1 MTSKYC
7 HCDVHLGAFV
17 SASTFRRCVKK
28 RKLILANIE
37 EEPDQTFHAVS
48 ELDVGGADDVKAKLD
63 ATHKR
68 FSEELIE
75 QVVRRR
81 VTAAGMTDVLKIF
94 TTHYGPYLPPHVQP
108 PTSWYMVQKLGCS
121 VDIPAYVMQDF
132 CPKCDCMFP
141 RHGTDP
147 TCARCKKKT
156 RWNPRKQG
164 TAQRQAVYFD
174 MKDTYKCMFNS
185 SVLLDELKRFEDE
198 ALAGGSIRDR
208 ELLNASDGTIL
219 HGARSEDPSVN
230 GSLPD
235 EDDPESEVGDQEGGE
250 SNESESED
258 LSSAGA
264 SSEDHDSEAEGYS
277 ADTDEE
283 VDELKRF
290 EDELKRFEDEEVDED
305 YGIRNPA
312 PGEDKDESDEDIDGD
327 CTAVKYTLYISLTA
341 DGTEVQKRPQLS
353 FTPVTSKVL
362 NLSNQLRS
370 RMSNI
375 QLHAVLPES
384 IRDYNSMLR
393 PVAEQLR
400 KHRPGGVPIRVRHP
414 TTGAMIHLF
423 LVLAY
428 TVNDIRGVPG
438 CTGGSHAPSIEGSC
452 VVCNVR
458 GLRRQNR
465 TIVPSSVRALGKNH
479 LLRAAWLKE
488 FANDSVLKEQ
498 AKQSKPRFRTKVEA
512 LESGA
517 RVMAKPNKST
527 KKEEAF
533 HSVSVFSELLE
544 YHDVVKHS
552 KTDLA
557 HEVGNVV
564 KLVVRQ
570 VSDVGAKR
578 GAAAFGARQKAVE
591 VTKHKRFDYLMQVGS
606 RFVY

>member
-1 MTSKYC
+1 M
-7 HCDVHLGAFV
+7 
-17 SASTFRRCVKK
+17 RK
-28 RKLILANIE
+28 RKNIADTE
-37 EEPDQTFHAVS
+37 EKQDHASHAVP
-48 ELDVGGADDVKAKLD
+48 ELDVGGADDEEAKLD

-94 TTHYGPYLPPHVQP
+94 ATYYGPYLPPHVQP

-132 CPKCDCMFP
+132 CPKCDWMFP

-147 TCARCKKKT
+147 KCARCKNNT

-219 HGARSEDPSVN
+219 HGARSEDPHAVHLGDGN
-230 GSLPD
+230 LPD
-235 EDDPESEVGDQEGGE
+235 EDDPESEVDGQEGGE
-250 SNESESED
+250 SNESEPED
-258 LSSAGA
+258 FSSAGA
-264 SSEDHDSEAEGYS
+264 SSDDHDSEAEGYS

-283 VDELKRF
+283 VDE
-290 EDELKRFEDEEVDED
+290 DN
-305 YGIRNPA
+305 GTSNA
-312 PGEDKDESDEDIDGD
+312 SPGEDKDESDEDKDDDG
-327 CTAVKYTLYISLTA
+327 TAVKYTLYISVTA
-341 DGTEVQKRPQLS
+341 DGTEIQKRPQLS

-393 PVAEQLR
+393 PIAEQLR

-423 LVLAY
+423 LMLAY

-452 VVCNVR
+452 VVCHVR

-479 LLRAAWLKE
+479 VLRAAWLKE

-498 AKQSKPRFRTKVEA
+498 AKQSRPRFRTKVEA

-517 RVMAKPNKST
+517 RVMAKPSKST

-591 VTKHKRFDYLMQVGS
+591 VTKHKRFDYLMQPGS

>member
-1 MTSKYC
+1 MSSRYC
-7 HCDVHLGAFV
+7 HCDVHLGKFV
-17 SASTFRRCVKK
+17 SATTFRRCAKK
-28 RKLILANIE
+28 RKQILVDIE
-37 EEPDQTFHAVS
+37 EEPDQDFHAVS

-81 VTAAGMTDVLKIF
+81 VTAAGMTDVLKVF
-94 TTHYGPYLPPHVQP
+94 ATHYGPYLPPHVQP

-132 CPKCDCMFP
+132 CPECDCMFP

-147 TCARCKKKT
+147 TCARCKKNT
-156 RWNPRKQG
+156 RWNPKKQG

-198 ALAGGSIRDR
+198 ARAGASIRDR

-219 HGARSEDPSVN
+219 HGARSEDRSDN
-230 GSLPD
+230 GSLSD
-235 EDDPESEVGDQEGGE
+235 EDDDEDEPEPGVNDQGGGE
-250 SNESESED
+250 SNDSED
-258 LSSAGA
+258 VSSAEV
-264 SSEDHDSEAEGYS
+264 SSDEHDSEAERDLVG
-277 ADTDEE
+277 T
-283 VDELKRF
+283 
-290 EDELKRFEDEEVDED
+290 DEEVDED
-305 YGIRNPA
+305 YGICNA
-312 PGEDKDESDEDIDGD
+312 ATGEDKDESDEDIDDDG
-327 CTAVKYTLYISLTA
+327 TAVKYTLYISLTA

-452 VVCNVR
+452 VVCKVR

-479 LLRAAWLKE
+479 PLRATWLEE
-488 FANDSVLKEQ
+488 FAKDSVLKEQ
-498 AKQSKPRFRTKVEA
+498 AKQPKPRFRTKVEA

-517 RVMAKPNKST
+517 RVMAKPSKST

-591 VTKHKRFDYLMQVGS
+591 VTKHKRFDYLLQPGS
-606 RFVY
+606 RSVY

>member
-1 MTSKYC
+1 MAFRYC
-7 HCDVHLGAFV
+7 HCDVHSGQFISD
-17 SASTFRRCVKK
+17 SAFRRCSKK
-28 RKLILANIE
+28 RKGIADTEEKQDHAN
-37 EEPDQTFHAVS
+37 HAVPDV
-48 ELDVGGADDVKAKLD
+48 DVGGADDDNEKAKLD

-94 TTHYGPYLPPHVQP
+94 ATYYGPYLPPHVQP

-132 CPKCDCMFP
+132 CPNCDCMFS
-141 RHGTDP
+141 RHGADP
-147 TCARCKKKT
+147 TCARCKKNT

-198 ALAGGSIRDR
+198 ALAAGSIRDR

-235 EDDPESEVGDQEGGE
+235 QDDPESEVGDQEGGK
-250 SNESESED
+250 SNESESAD
-258 LSSAGA
+258 VSSMEV
-264 SSEDHDSEAEGYS
+264 SSEDHDSEAEGDL
-277 ADTDEE
+277 ADLDT
-283 VDELKRF
+283 
-290 EDELKRFEDEEVDED
+290 DEEVDED
-305 YGIRNPA
+305 YGTSNAA
-312 PGEDKDESDEDIDGD
+312 PGEDKDESDEDKEDDG
-327 CTAVKYTLYISLTA
+327 TAVKYTLYISLTA

-393 PVAEQLR
+393 PIAEQLR

-465 TIVPSSVRALGKNH
+465 TIVPSSVRALGRNH
-479 LLRAAWLKE
+479 FLRAAWLKE

-498 AKQSKPRFRTKVEA
+498 ATQSRPRFRTKVEA

-517 RVMAKPNKST
+517 RAMAKPSKST

-578 GAAAFGARQKAVE
+578 GAAAFGAQQKAEE
-591 VTKHKRFDYLMQVGS
+591 VTKHKRFDYLIRSGS

>member
-1 MTSKYC
+1 M
-7 HCDVHLGAFV
+7 
-17 SASTFRRCVKK
+17 RK
-28 RKLILANIE
+28 RKNIADTE
-37 EEPDQTFHAVS
+37 EKQDHASHAVP
-48 ELDVGGADDVKAKLD
+48 ELDVGGADDEEAKLD

-94 TTHYGPYLPPHVQP
+94 ATHYGPYLPPHVQP

-121 VDIPAYVMQDF
+121 VDIPAYLMQDF

-141 RHGTDP
+141 RHVTDP
-147 TCARCKKKT
+147 TCARCNKET

-208 ELLNASDGTIL
+208 ELLNASDDTIL

-230 GSLPD
+230 GNLPD
-235 EDDPESEVGDQEGGE
+235 EDDPESESEVGDQEGGK
-250 SNESESED
+250 SNESESEAVI
-258 LSSAGA
+258 SSVEA

-277 ADTDEE
+277 ADTD
-283 VDELKRF
+283 D
-290 EDELKRFEDEEVDED
+290 EVDED
-305 YGIRNPA
+305 NGTSNAA
-312 PGEDKDESDEDIDGD
+312 PSEDKDESDEDKDDDG
-327 CTAVKYTLYISLTA
+327 TAVKYTLYISVTA
-341 DGTEVQKRPQLS
+341 DGTEIQKRPQLS

-393 PVAEQLR
+393 PIAEQLR

-452 VVCNVR
+452 VICNVR

-498 AKQSKPRFRTKVEA
+498 AKQSRPRFRTKVEA

-517 RVMAKPNKST
+517 RVMAKPSKST

-591 VTKHKRFDYLMQVGS
+591 VTKHKRFDYLMQTGS

>member
-1 MTSKYC
+1 MTGRYC
-7 HCDVHLGAFV
+7 NCDVHLRQWV
-17 SASTFRRCVKK
+17 SDSTFRRCAK
-28 RKLILANIE
+28 RRKQIADTE
-37 EEPDQTFHAVS
+37 EKQNHAFHAVP
-48 ELDVGGADDVKAKLD
+48 ELDVGGADDEKAKLD

-94 TTHYGPYLPPHVQP
+94 ATYYGPYLPPHVQP

-132 CPKCDCMFP
+132 CPNCDCMFP

-147 TCARCKKKT
+147 KCARCQKNT

-198 ALAGGSIRDR
+198 ALAAGSIRDR

-219 HGARSEDPSVN
+219 HGARSEDPSAN
-230 GSLPD
+230 DGLPD
-235 EDDPESEVGDQEGGE
+235 EDDPESEIGGQEGGE

-264 SSEDHDSEAEGYS
+264 SSDDHDSEAEGYS

-283 VDELKRF
+283 VDE
-290 EDELKRFEDEEVDED
+290 DN
-305 YGIRNPA
+305 GTSNAA
-312 PGEDKDESDEDIDGD
+312 PGEDKDESDEDKDDDG
-327 CTAVKYTLYISLTA
+327 TAVKYTLYISVTA
-341 DGTEVQKRPQLS
+341 DGTEIQKRPQLS

-384 IRDYNSMLR
+384 ISDYNSMLR
-393 PVAEQLR
+393 PIAEQLR

-423 LVLAY
+423 LMLAY

-479 LLRAAWLKE
+479 VLRAAWLKE

-498 AKQSKPRFRTKVEA
+498 AKQSRPRFRTKVEA

-517 RVMAKPNKST
+517 RVMAKPSKST

-591 VTKHKRFDYLMQVGS
+591 VTKHKRFDYLMQAGS

>member
-1 MTSKYC
+1 MAHKCC
-7 HCDVHLGAFV
+7 HCDVHVGQLV
-17 SASTFRRCVKK
+17 SASTFQRCAKK
-28 RKLILANIE
+28 RKRILADIE
-37 EEPDQTFHAVS
+37 EKQDQAFHDVS
-48 ELDVGGADDVKAKLD
+48 GLDVGGADDEKAKLD

-94 TTHYGPYLPPHVQP
+94 ATYYGPYLPPHVQP

-132 CPKCDCMFP
+132 CPNCDCMFP

-147 TCARCKKKT
+147 TCARCQKNT

-198 ALAGGSIRDR
+198 ALAAGSIRDR

-235 EDDPESEVGDQEGGE
+235 QDDPESEVGDQEGGK
-250 SNESESED
+250 SNESESAD
-258 LSSAGA
+258 VSSMEV
-264 SSEDHDSEAEGYS
+264 SSEDHDSEAEGDL
-277 ADTDEE
+277 AD
-283 VDELKRF
+283 VDT
-290 EDELKRFEDEEVDED
+290 DEEVDED
-305 YGIRNPA
+305 YGTSNAA
-312 PGEDKDESDEDIDGD
+312 PGEDKDESDEDEEDDG
-327 CTAVKYTLYISLTA
+327 TAVKYTLYISLTA

-393 PVAEQLR
+393 PIAEQLR

-465 TIVPSSVRALGKNH
+465 TIVPSSVRALGKH
-479 LLRAAWLKE
+479 HPLRAAWHKE
-488 FANDSVLKEQ
+488 FADDSVLKEQ
-498 AKQSKPRFRTKVEA
+498 AKQSRPRFRTKLEA

-517 RVMAKPNKST
+517 RVMAKPSKSK

-578 GAAAFGARQKAVE
+578 GAAAFGAQQKAEE
-591 VTKHKRFDYLMQVGS
+591 VTKHKRFDYLIRSGS

>member
-1 MTSKYC
+1 
-7 HCDVHLGAFV
+7 
-17 SASTFRRCVKK
+17 
-28 RKLILANIE
+28 
-37 EEPDQTFHAVS
+37 
-48 ELDVGGADDVKAKLD
+48 
-63 ATHKR
+63 
-68 FSEELIE
+68 
-75 QVVRRR
+75 
-81 VTAAGMTDVLKIF
+81 
-94 TTHYGPYLPPHVQP
+94 
-108 PTSWYMVQKLGCS
+108 
-121 VDIPAYVMQDF
+121 
-132 CPKCDCMFP
+132 
-141 RHGTDP
+141 
-147 TCARCKKKT
+147 
-156 RWNPRKQG
+156 
-164 TAQRQAVYFD
+164 
-174 MKDTYKCMFNS
+174 MFNS

-230 GSLPD
+230 GNLPD
-235 EDDPESEVGDQEGGE
+235 EDDPESEVGGQEGGE

-258 LSSAGA
+258 FSSAGA
-264 SSEDHDSEAEGYS
+264 SSDDHDSEAEGYS

-283 VDELKRF
+283 VDE
-290 EDELKRFEDEEVDED
+290 DN
-305 YGIRNPA
+305 GTSNAA
-312 PGEDKDESDEDIDGD
+312 PGEDKDESDEDKDDDG
-327 CTAVKYTLYISLTA
+327 TAVKYTLYISVTA
-341 DGTEVQKRPQLS
+341 DGTEIQKRPQLS

-393 PVAEQLR
+393 PIAEQLR

-423 LVLAY
+423 LMLAY

-452 VVCNVR
+452 VVCHVR

-479 LLRAAWLKE
+479 VLRAAWLKE

-498 AKQSKPRFRTKVEA
+498 AKQSRPRFRTKVEA

-517 RVMAKPNKST
+517 RVMAKPSKST

-591 VTKHKRFDYLMQVGS
+591 VTKHKRFDYLMQPGS